1 MDTHHHQHEPPLQW
15 YRWSSLQR
23 VLFILFALFLVAVT
37 VLSFIFVRVMYNP
50 NGSEHHPTPPIALV
64 SPTPSPTS
72 TPTPLPSPSPTLTP
86 SPTPSPLLPVL
97 GYPLYSGNSRLPE
110 IALTFD
116 DGPGSS
122 YTAQILAILG
132 HYHVHATFFV
142 IGSQAAT
149 YTDLISQE
157 SKQGNSVGNHTW
169 THPDLTKLSSDQ
181 VYAEVQRTSEV
192 IQADA
197 GTPTLFRP
205 PYGHFN
211 RQVQAIGA
219 SLGLSMILWNVDPRD
234 WSRPGVNA
242 IIQRVLDTTQNGAII
257 LMYDGG
263 GDRSQTV
270 AALPTIIT
278 TLEQRGFQF
287 VTIQQMIKHLPS
299 GGTAMAHI
307 SPDQFSPES
316 VTTPGSRVVP

>member
-1 MDTHHHQHEPPLQW
+1 MDTHHNQHEPPLNW

-23 VLFILFALFLVAVT
+23 VLLLFIALFLVAVT
-37 VLSFIFVRVMYNP
+37 VLSFIFVRVTYNP
-50 NGSEHHPTPPIALV
+50 NGSEQHPTPPIV
-64 SPTPSPTS
+64 IISPTLSPTS
-72 TPTPLPSPSPTLTP
+72 TPTPVPSPSPTLTP
-86 SPTPSPLLPVL
+86 SPTPSPPPAVL
-97 GYPLYSGNSRLPE
+97 GYPLYSGNPRLPE

-122 YTAQILAILG
+122 YTSQILAILEQI
-132 HYHVHATFFV
+132 HVQATFFV

-149 YTDLISQE
+149 YPNLVSQE
-157 SKQGNSVGNHTW
+157 SKQGNRVGNHTW
-169 THPDLTKLSSDQ
+169 THPDLTKMSSDQ
-181 VYAEVQRTSEV
+181 VYAELQQTSEV

-211 RQVQAIGA
+211 GQVQAIGA
-219 SLGLSMILWNVDPRD
+219 SLGLSTILWNVDPRD
-234 WSRPGVNA
+234 WSRPGVNT
-242 IIQRVLDTTQNGAII
+242 IIQRVLDTTNNGAII
-257 LMYDGG
+257 LMHDGG

-278 TLEQRGFQF
+278 TLEQRGFRF
-287 VTIQQMIKHLPS
+287 VTIQHMIKNLPP
-299 GGTAMAHI
+299 GGTGINHI

-316 VTTPGSRVVP
+316 VVTPNS

>member
-181 VYAEVQRTSEV
+181 VYAELQRTSEV

-197 GTPTLFRP
+197 GTSTLFRP

-257 LMYDGG
+257 LMHDGG

-278 TLEQRGFQF
+278 ALEQRGFQF